1 MSKLFFSCRRLAE
14 KMTII
19 MDEIFSNLS
28 VMVVE
33 DNAFTTIAICKVL
46 NSLSISQIETV
57 SDGRQALDKIDEL
70 QPHVILLD
78 LRMPVMGGVEL
89 LSRLADQKY
98 GGNVVLVSGVEQD
111 TLSAVEQVARE
122 NNIAILGS
130 LQKPPKSADLSKL
143 LAKISTG

>member
-1 MSKLFFSCRRLAE
+1 
-14 KMTII
+14 
-19 MDEIFSNLS
+19 MDERFSNLS

-33 DNAFTTIAICKVL
+33 DNAFTTIVICKIL
-46 NSLSISQIETV
+46 NSLSISRIETV
-57 SDGRQALDKIDEL
+57 SNGRQALDKIDDF

-98 GGNVVLVSGVEQD
+98 PGNVILVSGVEQD

-122 NNIAILGS
+122 NNISILGS
-130 LQKPPKSADLSKL
+130 LHKPPQSDDLSKL
-143 LAKISTG
+143 LTNISIG